1 MLSCNAVVEAYTASW
16 IEIRNV
22 TAYLL
27 KTTSKPIRLR
37 GLKSPNSLPLPC
49 GLCRSLYGFGLK
61 SGSTISFEYGTAVEA
76 YTASWIEISF
86 PLELIGLLCVEA
98 YTASWIEIVPQTQH
112 PSHWHLSLIHICGK
126 RRCSHILKYS

>member
-1 MLSCNAVVEAYTASW
+1 MRSM
-16 IEIRNV
+16 
-22 TAYLL
+22 
-27 KTTSKPIRLR
+27 SKPIRLR
-37 GLKSPNSLPLPC
+37 
-49 GLCRSLYGFGLK
+49 GLK

-112 PSHWHLSLIHICGK
+112 PSHWHVEVYTVPRVFYYDSNTVSLRSRTLH
-126 RRCSHILKYS
+126 